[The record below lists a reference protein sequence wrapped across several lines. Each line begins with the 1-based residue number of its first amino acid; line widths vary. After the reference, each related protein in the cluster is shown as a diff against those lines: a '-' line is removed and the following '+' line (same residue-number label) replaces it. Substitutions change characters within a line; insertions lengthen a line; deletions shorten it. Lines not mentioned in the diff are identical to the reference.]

1 MREESLKKK
10 KKQKNIVF
18 FISLV
23 ILALISD
30 CSGIRGRVA
39 LDVESKDFYEYTR
52 LIMSKQ
58 EKEIFLMLPDKESR
72 KEFIQDFWDKRDPDP
87 QTEENEFQ
95 EEFFQRIEYV
105 NKRFREGIPGWK
117 TDRGRIYI
125 YLGPPDKIDQRP
137 YINDPNVKGL
147 IWWGYYRYGLGIEFV
162 DRTGDGRY
170 SLSRQSGRAGG
181 LLDVIEK
188 AKFGQIFDDE
198 GDAGKVFTKFDVDY
212 DSHKKEI
219 IVAIP
224 IEALFFEVDAD
235 KLKAD
240 FSFEF
245 FIYSKEDPDKDRFS
259 KQRSYETTEEEALGL
274 ENISLTF
281 PYELS
286 SGEYYFDVILVI
298 DPKIGKVRK
307 VFRIKVQ

>member
-1 MREESLKKK
+1 MREEPLKKK
-10 KKQKNIVF
+10 KKNDLVF
-18 FISLV
+18 ICLV
-23 ILALISD
+23 ILALISE
-30 CSGIRGRVA
+30 CCGIRGGVK
-39 LDVESKDFYEYTR
+39 LDPESKDFYEYSR

-58 EKEIFLMLPDKESR
+58 EREIFLLLPDKESR
-72 KEFIQDFWDKRDPDP
+72 KEFIQDFWKKRDPDP
-87 QTEENEFQ
+87 QTEENEFR

-105 NKRFREGIPGWK
+105 NKRFIEGIPGWK

-125 YLGPPDKIDQRP
+125 YLGPPDKIEQRP

-147 IWWGYYRYGLGIEFV
+147 IWWGYYRYGLGIEFI

-198 GDAGKVFTKFDVDY
+198 GDMGKVFAKFDVDY
-212 DSHKKEI
+212 DGDKKEI
-219 IVAIP
+219 IVTIP
-224 IEALFFEVDAD
+224 IEALFFEADAN

-245 FIYSKEDPDKDRFS
+245 FVYSKKEPDKDRFTE
-259 KQRSYETTEEEALGL
+259 QRSFETTEEKALEM
-274 ENISLTF
+274 ENIFLTF

-286 SGEYYFDVILVI
+286 SGEYYFDVMLVI
-298 DPKIGKVRK
+298 DHKIGKVRK
-307 VFRIKVQ
+307 IFKIKVL

>member
-1 MREESLKKK
+1 MKRDNSRFKIL
-10 KKQKNIVF
+10 F
-18 FISLV
+18 FLT
-23 ILALISD
+23 ILALSLG
-30 CSGIRGRVA
+30 CCGTREGVA
-39 LDVESKDFYEYTR
+39 LDPESKNFYEYTR
-52 LIMSKQ
+52 LIMTKQ
-58 EKEIFLMLPDKESR
+58 EKEIFNLLPDKESR

-95 EEFFQRIEYV
+95 EEFDQRIEYV

-147 IWWGYYRYGLGIEFV
+147 IWWGYYRYGLGIEFI

-188 AKFGQIFDDE
+188 AKFGQIFDAE
-198 GDAGKVFTKFDVDY
+198 KGSGKIFADFDVDY
-212 DSHKKEI
+212 DVQKKEI
-219 IVAIP
+219 FVAIP
-224 IEALFFEVDAD
+224 VEALSFEAEAN

-240 FSFEF
+240 FSLEF
-245 FIYSKEDPDKDRFS
+245 YIYSKKSPEKDRFTRHKS
-259 KQRSYETTEEEALGL
+259 FETTEDEALEL
-274 ENISLTF
+274 EKIVLAF
-281 PYELS
+281 PYDLT
-286 SGEYYFDVILVI
+286 SGDYYFDVLLVI
-298 DPKIGKVRK
+298 EPKIGKIRK
-307 VFRIKVQ
+307 IFRIKVQ

>member
-1 MREESLKKK
+1 MREVTMKRDNSRFVSL
-10 KKQKNIVF
+10 F
-18 FISLV
+18 FLT
-23 ILALISD
+23 ILALSLG
-30 CSGIRGRVA
+30 CCGTREGVA
-39 LDVESKDFYEYTR
+39 LDPESKNFYEYTR
-52 LIMSKQ
+52 LIMTKQ
-58 EKEIFLMLPDKESR
+58 EKEIFHLLPDKESR

-95 EEFFQRIEYV
+95 EEFDQRIEYV

-125 YLGPPDKIDQRP
+125 YLGPPDKIDMRP

-147 IWWGYYRYGLGIEFV
+147 IWWGYYRYGLGIEFI

-198 GDAGKVFTKFDVDY
+198 GDSGKVFADFDVDY
-212 DSHKKEI
+212 NVQKKEI
-219 IVAIP
+219 FVAIP
-224 IEALFFEVDAD
+224 VEALSFEAEAN

-240 FSFEF
+240 FSLEF
-245 FIYSKEDPDKDRFS
+245 YIYSKKSPEKDRFTQQKS
-259 KQRSYETTEEEALGL
+259 FEMTEDEALEL
-274 ENISLTF
+274 EKVVLAF
-281 PYELS
+281 PYDLTP
-286 SGEYYFDVILVI
+286 GDYYFDVLLVVE
-298 DPKIGKVRK
+298 PKIGKIRK
-307 VFRIKVQ
+307 IFRIKVQ

>member
-1 MREESLKKK
+1 MKQDSSRFVNLFFLTILVLSLGCCGTRER
-10 KKQKNIVF
+10 
-18 FISLV
+18 
-23 ILALISD
+23 LALD
-30 CSGIRGRVA
+30 P
-39 LDVESKDFYEYTR
+39 ESKNFYEYTR

-58 EKEIFLMLPDKESR
+58 ERDIFHLLPDKESR

-87 QTEENEFQ
+87 QTEENEFK
-95 EEFFQRIEYV
+95 EEFDQRIEYV

-147 IWWGYYRYGLGIEFV
+147 IWWGYYRYGLGIEFI

-188 AKFGQIFDDE
+188 AKFGQIFDDRE
-198 GDAGKVFTKFDVDY
+198 TIGKVFSDFDVDY
-212 DSHKKEI
+212 DVKEKEI
-219 IVAIP
+219 FVSIP
-224 IEALFFEVDAD
+224 VDALSFEAEAN

-240 FSFEF
+240 FSLEF
-245 FIYSKEDPDKDRFS
+245 YIYSKKSPEKDRFTGEKS
-259 KQRSYETTEEEALGL
+259 FETTEEEALEL
-274 ENISLTF
+274 DVISLTF
-281 PYELS
+281 PYDLAP
-286 SGEYYFDVILVI
+286 GDYYFDVLLVVE
-298 DPKIGKVRK
+298 PKIGKIRK
-307 VFRIKVQ
+307 IFRIKVQ

>member
-1 MREESLKKK
+1 MKRDNSRFVSLFFLTILVLSSGCCGTREG
-10 KKQKNIVF
+10 
-18 FISLV
+18 
-23 ILALISD
+23 LALD
-30 CSGIRGRVA
+30 P
-39 LDVESKDFYEYTR
+39 ESKNFYEYTR
-52 LIMSKQ
+52 LIMTKQ
-58 EKEIFLMLPDKESR
+58 EKEIFRLLPDRESR

-95 EEFFQRIEYV
+95 EEFDQRIEYV

-125 YLGPPDKIDQRP
+125 YLGPPDKIDMRP

-147 IWWGYYRYGLGIEFV
+147 IFWGYYRYGLGIEFI

-198 GDAGKVFTKFDVDY
+198 RDSTKVFADFDVDY
-212 DSHKKEI
+212 DVQKKEI
-219 IVAIP
+219 FVAIP
-224 IEALFFEVDAD
+224 VEALSFEAEAN

-240 FSFEF
+240 FSLEF
-245 FIYSKEDPDKDRFS
+245 YIYSKKSPEKDRFTRQKS
-259 KQRSYETTEEEALGL
+259 IEMTEDEALEL
-274 ENISLTF
+274 EKVVLAF
-281 PYELS
+281 PYDLTP
-286 SGEYYFDVILVI
+286 GEYYFDVLLVVE
-298 DPKIGKVRK
+298 PKIGKIRK
-307 VFRIKVQ
+307 IFKIKVH

>member
-1 MREESLKKK
+1 MKRDNSRFVNLFFLTILVLSLGCCGTREG
-10 KKQKNIVF
+10 
-18 FISLV
+18 
-23 ILALISD
+23 LALD
-30 CSGIRGRVA
+30 P
-39 LDVESKDFYEYTR
+39 ESKNFYEYTR
-52 LIMSKQ
+52 LIMTKQ
-58 EKEIFLMLPDKESR
+58 EKEIFHLLPDKESR

-95 EEFFQRIEYV
+95 EEFDQRIEYV

-147 IWWGYYRYGLGIEFV
+147 IWWGYYRYGLGIEFI
-162 DRTGDGRY
+162 DRMGDGRY

-198 GDAGKVFTKFDVDY
+198 GDSGKVFADFDVDY
-212 DSHKKEI
+212 DVRKKEI
-219 IVAIP
+219 FVAIP
-224 IEALFFEVDAD
+224 VEALSFEAEAN

-240 FSFEF
+240 FSLEF
-245 FIYSKEDPDKDRFS
+245 YIYSKKSPEKDRFTRQKS
-259 KQRSYETTEEEALGL
+259 FETTEDEALEL
-274 ENISLTF
+274 KKVVLTF
-281 PYELS
+281 PYDLTR
-286 SGEYYFDVILVI
+286 GDYYFDVLLGVE
-298 DPKIGKVRK
+298 PKIGKIRK
-307 VFRIKVQ
+307 IFRIKVQ